1 MLSYFILLI
10 LNDIVN
16 AATKTKLSKRNHECN
31 PDPQYNFHECIESYF
46 YELWGCQYPWNVYNT
61 SNLPTCKKFNEV
73 SHMNDPYD
81 PNKGHGRELFRTS
94 ELVARTNGKCIPHCK
109 NTIYDIKIE
118 KWAITTYGRNRNV
131 LITFPDFAFMSYN
144 EYLACGWTC
153 IIGELGGNLGFFLGG
168 SMIMA
173 IDLILEYFR
182 RIANSVKMRIHP
194 N

>member
-1 MLSYFILLI
+1 
-10 LNDIVN
+10 
-16 AATKTKLSKRNHECN
+16 
-31 PDPQYNFHECIESYF
+31 
-46 YELWGCQYPWNVYNT
+46 
-61 SNLPTCKKFNEV
+61 
-73 SHMNDPYD
+73 MNDPYD
-81 PNKGHGRELFRTS
+81 PNKGHGRELFRPS
-94 ELVARTNGKCIPHCK
+94 ELVARTNGNCVPPCK
-109 NTIYDIKIE
+109 NTIYDIKI
-118 KWAITTYGRNRNV
+118 KNWDIRTFGQNIHI

-144 EYLACGWTC
+144 EYAACGWTC